1 MNKSQLIFALGLLAL
16 GYLGGQWMHS
26 STADQQTN
34 TTAPATKAP
43 AEKLPLF
50 YRHPMNPQITSPQPA
65 KDSMGMDY
73 IAVYAAVDDDLTS
86 PSGTVRIDPVVVQ
99 NIGVRTTKAK
109 LGSLSRTI
117 RAVGRIGFD
126 EGGMFRLHP
135 KTEGWVTEIRVDK
148 RGQQV
153 AADEI
158 LLSLYSPKLVASQQE
173 YLLSLSHQKILA
185 SSPFEEIRR
194 GAEALV
200 NSSRQRLLLMDA
212 PEHQIQVRTTKAK
225 LGSLSRTIRAVGR
238 IGFDEGGMF
247 RLHPKTEGWV
257 TEIRVDKRGQQVA
270 ADEILLSLYSPKLVA
285 SQQEYLLSLSHQK
298 ILASSPFEEIRRGAE
313 ALVNSSRQRLLLM
326 DAPEHQIQELERSK
340 QVQKNLHIHSPVAGS
355 AIAIGARDGQFVTP
369 STELYMIVDLTKVWV
384 YVDIYDIDLPWTKLG
399 DPVQMTLASVP
410 GQSFSGE
417 LAYIYP
423 YAESVT
429 RTTKVR
435 LLFDNPDGLLRPD
448 MLANVMIESAAQAN
462 SVMVPAEAIIRSG
475 SQNQLFVQRAAG
487 KFEPRLVTLGHES
500 DGIVAV
506 LSGVEPGEQVV
517 TSAQFLIDSES
528 RLREAAAKMVERMA
542 VDIDEPMDMR
552 PVNSHQG
559 MSGGAHQHD

>member
-16 GYLGGQWMHS
+16 GYLGGQWMQS
-26 STADQQTN
+26 STADRQTN
-34 TTAPATKAP
+34 MTAPATKAP
-43 AEKLPLF
+43 AEKMPLF

-65 KDSMGMDY
+65 KDSMGMNY

-135 KTEGWVTEIRVDK
+135 KTEGWVTDIRVDK

-173 YLLSLSHQKILA
+173 YLLSLSHQ
-185 SSPFEEIRR
+185 
-194 GAEALV
+194 
-200 NSSRQRLLLMDA
+200 Q
-212 PEHQIQVRTTKAK
+212 
-225 LGSLSRTIRAVGR
+225 
-238 IGFDEGGMF
+238 
-247 RLHPKTEGWV
+247 
-257 TEIRVDKRGQQVA
+257 
-270 ADEILLSLYSPKLVA
+270 
-285 SQQEYLLSLSHQK
+285 

-340 QVQKNLHIHSPVAGS
+340 QVQKNLHIHSPVAGT

-384 YVDIYDIDLPWTKLG
+384 YVDIYDIDLPWIKLG
-399 DPVQMTLASVP
+399 DPVKMTLASVP